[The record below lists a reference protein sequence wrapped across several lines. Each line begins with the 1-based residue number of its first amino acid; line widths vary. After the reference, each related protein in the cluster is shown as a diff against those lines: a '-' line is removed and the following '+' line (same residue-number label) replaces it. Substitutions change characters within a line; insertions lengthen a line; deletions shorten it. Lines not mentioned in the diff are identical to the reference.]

1 MDTQV
6 AQKAQ
11 LKQLVQK
18 RALDEENKILKGQMA
33 HLKSLCQRL
42 IEEVED
48 YERREQTGFYVL
60 LTRGAEDEWSCV
72 GIIDPD
78 DEKWATE
85 ELPAFDL
92 IMPIPEPETM
102 PEFGGF

>member
-1 MDTQV
+1 MDTQI
-6 AQKAQ
+6 AQRAQ

-18 RALDEENKILKGQMA
+18 RALGEENRILKGQMA
-33 HLKSLCQRL
+33 HLKSLCRRL
-42 IEEVED
+42 IEQVEH
-48 YERREQTGFYVL
+48 YEQRRHTGWYVL
-60 LTRGAEDEWSCV
+60 LARGADDEWSCV

>member
-1 MDTQV
+1 MDTQI

-11 LKQLVQK
+11 LQQLVRK
-18 RALDEENKILKGQMA
+18 RALDEENRNIKGQMA
-33 HLKSLCQRL
+33 HLKSLCKRL
-42 IEEVED
+42 IEQVED

-72 GIIDPD
+72 GIIDPN
-78 DEKWATE
+78 DEKWDTD

-92 IMPIPEPETM
+92 IMPIPEPETI
-102 PEFGGF
+102 PEWDGF